1 LTLSAPPASPGFDPN
16 ATIRY
21 VEPRGTQPPQP
32 APPPSLPPASHA
44 SPQPPSQASYAPA
57 PPVASTGSAFGQQQ
71 YTPALAP
78 PRRKSNAVWWIL
90 GGSLVL
96 GVIVVGA
103 VIMILALASMNTDS
117 NVNGN
122 ANRANANARNANRNA
137 NANANIANAN
147 ANANTTLPALL
158 TDDFSQAKWG
168 TGNYA
173 FGDIWY
179 ADDQY
184 HMRAKEKSYLVM
196 YAPSADYNTEN
207 ATVSVT
213 VRSVDG
219 TPAATGFGLIIH
231 GEKKDGNLEDYA
243 LLIFTGEEAKYEI
256 IKHKG
261 GKQSVIVQPTRS
273 TVIRTGTNTNQLEIR
288 ARGDD
293 LSFYINSQYVD
304 RITDTENF
312 KTGVAGLYTS
322 DIVEVAF
329 DDLEIKR

>member
-1 LTLSAPPASPGFDPN
+1 MKSCPTCNRTYTDASLNFCLEDGTPLTLSAPPASPGFDPN

-57 PPVASTGSAFGQQQ
+57 PPVASMGSPFGQQQ

-103 VIMILALASMNTDS
+103 VIMILALASMNKDS

-147 ANANTTLPALL
+147 VNATTTLPALL
-158 TDDFSQAKWG
+158 TDDFRRLNGA
-168 TGNYA
+168 
-173 FGDIWY
+173 
-179 ADDQY
+179 
-184 HMRAKEKSYLVM
+184 RA
-196 YAPSADYNTEN
+196 T
-207 ATVSVT
+207 
-213 VRSVDG
+213 
-219 TPAATGFGLIIH
+219 
-231 GEKKDGNLEDYA
+231 
-243 LLIFTGEEAKYEI
+243 
-256 IKHKG
+256 
-261 GKQSVIVQPTRS
+261 TRS
-273 TVIRTGTNTNQLEIR
+273 ATFGTLTINTTCAPRRSRTW
-288 ARGDD
+288 
-293 LSFYINSQYVD
+293 
-304 RITDTENF
+304 
-312 KTGVAGLYTS
+312 
-322 DIVEVAF
+322 
-329 DDLEIKR
+329 